1 MFIYGL
7 YSTEDEDIIKYVGKT
22 KCSLSKRLSE
32 HLNGALKRKC
42 KTHKDNWIRKT
53 YKNGYEIKIKL
64 IEECSDNIWEE
75 REKYWIKE
83 IPNVTNIAEGGEGG
97 HGLLYNVTYVEMKKY
112 ISNLPFKIRSKE
124 AESVI
129 PEGSVA
135 AIGFDMEPTYDE
147 EEETDQ
153 NIIGFN
159 TAGK

>member
-1 MFIYGL
+1 MKFFKKKFTLQDIPLADYVVFCIKMLLLFTVITIILSIFQIMVPETLISCFFAAFGGEFLVCGL
-7 YSTEDEDIIKYVGKT
+7 
-22 KCSLSKRLSE
+22 
-32 HLNGALKRKC
+32 
-42 KTHKDNWIRKT
+42 
-53 YKNGYEIKIKL
+53 IKI
-64 IEECSDNIWEE
+64 
-75 REKYWIKE
+75 
-83 IPNVTNIAEGGEGG
+83 
-97 HGLLYNVTYVEMKKY
+97 
-112 ISNLPFKIRSKE
+112 FKIRSKE